1 MVGPARVC
9 SARPRWVV
17 RMVCPARRGHSSGSV
32 DSARCSILRLPL
44 TANCNPRDALDS
56 AAVEEGS
63 FPVARK
69 SPTVRERR
77 LARALRQ
84 FREGAGLTI
93 EEVAEKLEMSASTV
107 SRMETAQ
114 VGVRPRDLGFL
125 LDMYKVS
132 EAERGQLLQIEGYA
146 RAVLEAIRLDDKP
159 GDIDRRLELRLHRQA
174 LLTGEDAPEYWV
186 VLDEAVVRRQ
196 VGGPAVMAQQLERL
210 AEAATLSNVTLQVLP
225 FAAGEHAGMDG
236 DFTVLHYRESADPDV
251 VFIENTGSDMYL
263 EAPAVTRRYN
273 KIFDHL
279 RAAAQNPGESIRT
292 LGSIQSQ
299 LDRPER

>member
-196 VGGPAVMAQQLERL
+196 GGGPAVMGEELQRPGGGGHAVQRNPPGASLRRRRACRDGRRLYRPPLSRVRRSRCRLHREHRERHVPRGSRGDPPVQQDLR
-210 AEAATLSNVTLQVLP
+210 SP
-225 FAAGEHAGMDG
+225 AGRGA
-236 DFTVLHYRESADPDV
+236 
-251 VFIENTGSDMYL
+251 
-263 EAPAVTRRYN
+263 
-273 KIFDHL
+273 
-279 RAAAQNPGESIRT
+279 
-292 LGSIQSQ
+292 
-299 LDRPER
+299 